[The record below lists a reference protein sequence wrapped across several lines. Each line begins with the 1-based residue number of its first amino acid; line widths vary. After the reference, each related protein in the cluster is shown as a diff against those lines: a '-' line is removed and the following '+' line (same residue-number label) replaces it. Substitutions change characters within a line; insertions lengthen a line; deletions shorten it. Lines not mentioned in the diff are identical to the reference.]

1 MKKVTL
7 IICLALAAL
16 LAPAAAHAKQPAYTV
31 LLAGGEEANMI
42 RIWLSP
48 DGRDYAID
56 SIVQLEVGGDVC
68 RHPPGNP
75 YELLCSA
82 PLIAGFEVNAG
93 GGDDRVKVAK
103 NVAIP
108 VTMRGGA
115 GDDFLLGG
123 GGPDKL
129 IGGAGADTLIGWR
142 GADLLYGGP
151 GDDRLLGGPAADVL
165 RGGPGLD
172 VLRGG
177 PGENDLR
184 QERRRR
190 RAPGRTA

>member
-7 IICLALAAL
+7 IILLALAAL
-16 LAPAAAHAKQPAYTV
+16 LAPAAAHAKPPAYTV

-42 RIWLSP
+42 RIWLGA
-48 DGRDYAID
+48 DGREYVID
-56 SIVQLEVGGDVC
+56 SVVQLEVGGEVC
-68 RHPPGNP
+68 RHPEGNP
-75 YELLCSA
+75 NELLCSA
-82 PLIAGFEVNAG
+82 PLIAGFEINAG
-93 GGDDRVKVAK
+93 AGDDRVTVAK

-115 GDDFLLGG
+115 GDDYLLGG
-123 GGPDKL
+123 SGPDKL
-129 IGGAGADTLIGWR
+129 IGGAGADTLIAGA
-142 GADLLYGGP
+142 GADQLYGGP
-151 GDDRLLGGPAADVL
+151 GNDKLFGGPGADVL

-177 PGENDLR
+177 PGADDVR

>member
-1 MKKVTL
+1 MRKVA
-7 IICLALAAL
+7 IIIGLVLAAL
-16 LAPAAAHAKQPAYTV
+16 LAPAAAHAKAPAYTV

-48 DGRDYAID
+48 DGRDYVID
-56 SIVQLEVGGDVC
+56 SVVQLEVGGEVC
-68 RHPPGNP
+68 RHPQANP

-82 PLIAGFEVNAG
+82 PSIAGFEVNAG
-93 GGDDRVKVAK
+93 GGDDRVGVAK

-108 VTMRGGA
+108 VTMRGGK

-142 GADLLYGGP
+142 GADLLYGGL
-151 GDDRLLGGPAADVL
+151 GADTLFGGPGADLL
-165 RGGPGLD
+165 RGGAGVDRLAP
-172 VLRGG
+172 G
-177 PGENDLR
+177 PGRNRVR
-184 QERRRR
+184 QD
-190 RAPGRTA
+190 